1 MSNPGDSA
9 AAQVSQSTPAAKSPD
24 TFAQKVNEVAKQ
36 LTQGEDGNWK
46 LPENVEADEGVLFA
60 ATLEKRRRDTESA
73 LGRTRQKLKTEEGLR
88 TKLEQ
93 RVTSQ
98 VQLNLTPEQA
108 EELDD
113 LRVNDVDSW
122 RVRMNELE
130 EEAKA
135 SIREE
140 LGQDRSSVSQEAELE
155 RRETV
160 LKSFNEEHPDV
171 PITDEVLA
179 NDIPP
184 RISQKLKE
192 GKITFEDFL
201 QEAYEFIKAPKKIK
215 DTTVDI
221 DSDPSLSDVGGSANP
236 DPKAVEAQDKDDYKH
251 VVF

>member
-9 AAQVSQSTPAAKSPD
+9 AAQVSRSAPAKSPD

-160 LKSFNEEHPDV
+160 LKSFNEEHSDA
-171 PITDEVLA
+171 PITDEVLV

-184 RISQKLKE
+184 RISKKLAD
-192 GKITFEDFL
+192 GKISFEDFL
-201 QEAYEFIKAPKKIK
+201 QEAYAFLKAPKKIK
-215 DTTVDI
+215 STTVNT
-221 DSDPSLSDVGGSANP
+221 DPSLSDVGGGVNP
-236 DPKAVEAQDKDDYKH
+236 DPAAVETQDKTDYKH